1 MNTHQHTQRQDFTQI
16 KTAIILAVEDGNSY
30 ITFRAA
36 NGMLE
41 FYCDTRGFINGRAST
56 ITEASTAASS
66 VDEKNCP
73 DHKIIVKIRSTVLAV
88 VIFALLLA
96 LGYILYVRGR
106 IAQIVQAKQNVKV
119 RFATARHIFVQT
131 KPHLQERLMPNIQ
144 GVVMKT

>member
-1 MNTHQHTQRQDFTQI
+1 MIQAWRFEYTSTHAEARFYTNEKGDYFSSD
-16 KTAIILAVEDGNSY
+16 AIEDGNSY
-30 ITFRAA
+30 ISFRAV

-73 DHKIIVKIRSTVLAV
+73 DHKIIVIILSTVLAV

-119 RFATARHIFVQT
+119 RFATARHIKIILAVTQ
-131 KPHLQERLMPNIQ
+131 
-144 GVVMKT
+144 